1 MKKPKLPQFYKVL
14 CKWYTA
20 MDFEGKLIT
29 GPVITEKAKLF
40 SSLKKIADKCTF
52 PEGSNK

>member
-14 CKWYTA
+14 CEWSTA

-29 GPVITEKAKLF
+29 GPVITETAKLF
-40 SSLKKIADKCTF
+40 SSLKK
-52 PEGSNK
+52 